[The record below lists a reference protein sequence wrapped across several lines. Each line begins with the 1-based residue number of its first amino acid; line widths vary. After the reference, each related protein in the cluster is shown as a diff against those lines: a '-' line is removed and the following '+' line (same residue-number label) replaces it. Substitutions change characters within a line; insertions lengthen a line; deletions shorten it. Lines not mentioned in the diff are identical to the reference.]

1 MPPARGVASRKIT
14 EICNWKGE
22 AFPHI
27 KRRSRERFIAMSE
40 INVQLNDSAP
50 VQVPSSTTVA
60 EALKKLDRDLA
71 KQALA
76 ARVNGREV
84 DLASPIQAP
93 ENGDAVRIEPVLPQ
107 TRDGLDVLRHSTAHL
122 LAAAVL
128 DLFPGTKLGIGPA
141 LLDDPRY
148 GFFYDVIAPRPLTE
162 ADLPVIEKKMR
173 DIAKRNMS
181 YRRDEI
187 PKAEALRI
195 FNERDEPLKCELID
209 EKAGETV
216 SVYYIDGSPFLDF
229 CLGPHVPNTNRL
241 KAFKVLSLA
250 GAYWKGDA
258 ERPQMQRIYGTAF
271 FTQEE
276 LDGWLKQREEA
287 EKRDH
292 RRLGRE
298 LDLFSIQEQYGQGLV
313 FWHPKGG
320 IVRQQ
325 MEDYLR
331 EELIRRNYSFVYTPH
346 IAKRE
351 LWQLSGHEQNYG
363 DSMFAPTTLEET
375 EFRLKPM
382 NCPFHIGIYKS
393 QQRSYRDLPQR
404 YSEMGTVY
412 RAELSGTLHGLMRV
426 RGFTVDDAHLFCTP
440 EQIPREIDDCVD
452 FAYQVL
458 KTFGFDKIKF
468 ELSVKGSDTS
478 KNYFGLEADWEKAEQ
493 ALAAGLDARGI
504 KYDRVE
510 GEAAF
515 YGPKIDFK
523 IEDAIG
529 RLWQLGTVQWDF
541 NLPERFE
548 LEYIGEDNKPHRP
561 VMVHRALFGSIERF
575 FGVLIEH
582 YAGAFPMWLAPV
594 QVAVLPITDRIN
606 KYAETVAQQLRA
618 AGLRVEV
625 NVRNDKIGAKIRD
638 AQLQKI
644 PFMLVLGDRE
654 MEQSQ
659 VAVRERTKG
668 DLGAMSLNDFE
679 QMAQRLVKTRA
690 LANT

>member
-1 MPPARGVASRKIT
+1 
-14 EICNWKGE
+14 
-22 AFPHI
+22 
-27 KRRSRERFIAMSE
+27 MSE
-40 INVQLNDSAP
+40 INVKLKDGAGAQIPGP
-50 VQVPSSTTVA
+50 VTVG
-60 EALKKLDRDLA
+60 EALKRLDRDAA

-84 DLASPIQAP
+84 DLAFTLNTQNGEAIQ
-93 ENGDAVRIEPVLPQ
+93 IEPVLPE
-107 TRDGLDVLRHSTAHL
+107 TREGLDVLRHSTAHL

-148 GFFYDVIAPRPLTE
+148 GFFYDVITPRALTE
-162 ADLPVIEKKMR
+162 ADLPVIEKRMR
-173 DIAKRNMS
+173 DIAKRNLQ

-187 PKAEALRI
+187 AKSDAIRI
-195 FNERDEPLKCELID
+195 FQERDEPLKCALIAD
-209 EKAGETV
+209 KGSDTV
-216 SVYYIDGSPFLDF
+216 SVYYIEGSPFIDF
-229 CLGPHVPNTNRL
+229 CLGPHVPNTNKLR
-241 KAFKVLSLA
+241 AFKLLSLA
-250 GAYWKGDA
+250 GAYWMGDA
-258 ERPQMQRIYGTAF
+258 TQPQMQRVYGTAF
-271 FTQEE
+271 FTPAE
-276 LDGWLKQREEA
+276 LEAWLMQREEA

-298 LDLFSIQEQYGQGLV
+298 LDLFSIQEQYGQGLI
-313 FWHPKGG
+313 FWHPKGAV
-320 IVRQQ
+320 IRQQ

-331 EELIRRNYSFVYTPH
+331 EEMIKRNYSLVYTPH

-351 LWQLSGHEQNYG
+351 LWQISGHEENYAE
-363 DSMFAPTTLEET
+363 SMFAPTTIEDA
-375 EFRLKPM
+375 EFRLRPM
-382 NCPFHIGIYKS
+382 NCPMHIAIYKS

-404 YSEMGTVY
+404 YGEMGTVY

-440 EQIPREIDDCVD
+440 EQVRKEIDDCVD

-468 ELSVKGSDTS
+468 ELSVKGNDTG
-478 KNYFGLEADWEKAEQ
+478 KKWLGAEEEWAAAEA
-493 ALAAGLDARGI
+493 ALADGLQGRGI
-504 KYDRVE
+504 QYERIE

-541 NLPERFE
+541 NLPQRFE
-548 LEYIGEDNKPHRP
+548 LEYIGEDNKAHRP

-582 YAGAFPMWLAPV
+582 YAGAFPLWLAPV

-606 KYAETVAQQLRA
+606 EYAERVAKELRT
-618 AGLRVEV
+618 AGFRVESSL
-625 NVRNDKIGAKIRD
+625 RSEKIGAKIR
-638 AQLQKI
+638 ASQMQKV

-654 MEQSQ
+654 MEQNQ
-659 VAVRERTKG
+659 VAVRERAKG
-668 DLGAMSLNDFE
+668 DIGVMSLPEFSE
-679 QMAQRLVKTRA
+679 MARKLVAERA
-690 LANT
+690 LVNT

>member
-1 MPPARGVASRKIT
+1 
-14 EICNWKGE
+14 
-22 AFPHI
+22 
-27 KRRSRERFIAMSE
+27 MSE
-40 INVQLNDSAP
+40 VNVKLKDGVGAQMPGP
-50 VQVPSSTTVA
+50 VTVG
-60 EALKKLDRDLA
+60 EALKRLDRDAA

-84 DLASPIQAP
+84 DLAFELNAQNGEAIQ
-93 ENGDAVRIEPVLPQ
+93 IEPVLPE

-148 GFFYDVIAPRPLTE
+148 GFFYDVITPRPLTE
-162 ADLPVIEKKMR
+162 ADLPVIEKRMR
-173 DIAKRNMS
+173 DIAKRNLQ

-187 PKAEALRI
+187 AKSDAIRI
-195 FNERDEPLKCELID
+195 FEERDEPLKCALVADKGSDI
-209 EKAGETV
+209 V
-216 SVYYIDGSPFLDF
+216 SVYYIDGSPFIDF
-229 CLGPHVPNTNRL
+229 CLGPHVPNTNKLR
-241 KAFKVLSLA
+241 AFKLLSLA
-250 GAYWKGDA
+250 GAYWMGDA
-258 ERPQMQRIYGTAF
+258 TQPQMQRIYGTAF
-271 FTQEE
+271 FTPAE
-276 LDGWLKQREEA
+276 LDAWLKQREEA

-298 LDLFSIQEQYGQGLV
+298 LDLFSIQEQYGQGLI

-320 IVRQQ
+320 VIRQQ

-331 EELIRRNYSFVYTPH
+331 EELIKRNYSVVYTPH

-351 LWQLSGHEQNYG
+351 LWQISGHEENYG
-363 DSMFAPTTLEET
+363 DSMFAPTTIEEQ

-382 NCPFHIGIYKS
+382 NCPMHIAIYKS

-404 YSEMGTVY
+404 YGEMGTVY

-440 EQIPREIDDCVD
+440 EQVRKEIDDCVD

-468 ELSVKGSDTS
+468 ELSVKGNDTS
-478 KNYFGLEADWEKAEQ
+478 KKWLGADDQWAIAET
-493 ALAAGLDARGI
+493 ALAEGLDGRGI
-504 KYDRVE
+504 KYERIE

-561 VMVHRALFGSIERF
+561 IMVHRALFGSIERF

-582 YAGAFPMWLAPV
+582 YAGAFPMWLSPV

-606 KYAETVAQQLRA
+606 EYAEQIANELRA
-618 AGLRVEV
+618 VGLRVES
-625 NVRNDKIGAKIRD
+625 NLRGEKIGAKIRD
-638 AQLQKI
+638 AQMQKI

-654 MEQSQ
+654 MEQNK
-659 VAVRERTKG
+659 VAVRERSKG
-668 DLGAMSLNDFE
+668 DIGVMSLE
-679 QMAQRLVKTRA
+679 QFKTEAVELVKTRSIDNA
-690 LANT
+690 SFGSMRVNQSTSPDSKLTNAGGEV

>member
-1 MPPARGVASRKIT
+1 
-14 EICNWKGE
+14 
-22 AFPHI
+22 
-27 KRRSRERFIAMSE
+27 MSE
-40 INVQLNDSAP
+40 INVQLNNGPPALIPAP
-50 VQVPSSTTVA
+50 VTVA

-84 DLASPIQAP
+84 DLASTIQAP

-173 DIAKRNMS
+173 DIARRNMP

-187 PKAEALRI
+187 SKAEALRI

-209 EKAGETV
+209 EKAGEVV
-216 SVYYIDGSPFLDF
+216 SVYYIDGSPFIDF

-241 KAFKVLSLA
+241 RAFKLLSLA

-276 LDGWLKQREEA
+276 VDAWLKQREEA

-298 LDLFSIQEQYGQGLV
+298 LDLFSIQEAYGQGLIL
-313 FWHPKGG
+313 WHPRGAA
-320 IVRQQ
+320 VRQQ
-325 MEDYLR
+325 MEAYLS
-331 EELIRRNYSFVYTPH
+331 EELMRRNYSMVYTPH

-351 LWQLSGHEQNYG
+351 LWMISGHEENYG

-382 NCPFHIGIYKS
+382 NCPMHIGIYKS

-404 YSEMGTVY
+404 YGEMGTVY

-440 EQIPREIDDCVD
+440 EQIPQEIDDCVD

-468 ELSVKGSDTS
+468 ELSVKGSDTN
-478 KNYFGLEADWEKAEQ
+478 KMYLGADEQWEKAEH

-504 KYDRVE
+504 QYERME

-548 LEYIGEDNKPHRP
+548 LEFIGEDNKPHRP

-606 KYAETVAQQLRA
+606 EYAGKAAQELRA

-638 AQLQKI
+638 AQMQKV

-654 MEQSQ
+654 VEEKNI
-659 VAVRERTKG
+659 AVRERSKG
-668 DLGAMSLNDFE
+668 DIGAMPLDEFKR
-679 QMAQRLVKTRA
+679 MAQRLVESRA
-690 LANT
+690 LKNDLE

>member
-1 MPPARGVASRKIT
+1 
-14 EICNWKGE
+14 
-22 AFPHI
+22 
-27 KRRSRERFIAMSE
+27 MSE
-40 INVQLNDSAP
+40 ISVQLNNGPAAQIPAP
-50 VQVPSSTTVA
+50 VTVA

-84 DLASPIQAP
+84 DLAHTIDAQA
-93 ENGDAVRIEPVLPQ
+93 NGDAVKIEPVLPA
-107 TRDGLDVLRHSTAHL
+107 TLEGLDVLRHSTAHL

-141 LLDDPRY
+141 LLEDPRY
-148 GFFYDVIAPRPLTE
+148 GFFYDVIAPRALTE
-162 ADLPVIEKKMR
+162 ADVPVIEKKMR
-173 DIAKRNMS
+173 DIAKRNMP

-195 FNERDEPLKCELID
+195 FKERDEPLKCELID

-216 SVYYIDGSPFLDF
+216 SVYYIDGSPFIDF

-241 KAFKVLSLA
+241 KAFKLLSLA

-258 ERPQMQRIYGTAF
+258 ERPQMQRIYGTAY

-276 LDGWLKQREEA
+276 LDAWIRQREEA

-292 RRLGRE
+292 RKLGRE
-298 LDLFSIQEQYGQGLV
+298 LDLFSIQEDYGQGLV
-313 FWHPKGG
+313 LWHPKGG
-320 IVRQQ
+320 IIRQQ

-331 EELIRRNYSFVYTPH
+331 EELVRRNYSIVYTPH
-346 IAKRE
+346 IAKRD
-351 LWQLSGHEQNYG
+351 LWIVSGHEENYG
-363 DSMFAPTTLEET
+363 DSMFAPTKLEET

-382 NCPFHIGIYKS
+382 NCPMHIGIYKS

-404 YSEMGTVY
+404 YGEMGTVY

-426 RGFTVDDAHLFCTP
+426 RGFTVDDAHLFCTT
-440 EQIPREIDDCVD
+440 EQVQQEIFDCVD
-452 FAYQVL
+452 FAYEVL

-468 ELSVKGSDTS
+468 ELSVKGSDTNKLYLGS
-478 KNYFGLEADWEKAEQ
+478 EEDWQKAE
-493 ALAAGLDARGI
+493 AEMAAGLDARGI
-504 KYDRVE
+504 EYERIE

-529 RLWQLGTVQWDF
+529 RLWQLGTVQRDF
-541 NLPERFE
+541 NLPERFQ

-594 QVAVLPITDRIN
+594 QTAVLPITDRIN
-606 KYAETVAQQLRA
+606 EYAEKIAAELRK

-625 NVRNDKIGAKIRD
+625 NVRSDKIGAKIRD

-654 MEQSQ
+654 MEEGK

-668 DLGAMSLNDFE
+668 DIGAMSLDEFKE
-679 QMAQRLVKTRA
+679 MAKRLVKTRA
-690 LANT
+690 LTNQ